1 MEKRYYKRL
10 FTSKD
15 IILFSDNSIRYG
27 TMTNCSA
34 NGMYIETMISIP
46 LDSLLKVLI
55 PFREEMVKV
64 PVKVVRRAKN
74 DNYFYQGIGVESL
87 NLTKE
92 YLQFIIKISSGN

>member
-1 MEKRYYKRL
+1 MV
-10 FTSKD
+10 
-15 IILFSDNSIRYG
+15 
-27 TMTNCSA
+27 C
-34 NGMYIETMISIP
+34 IETMISIP
-46 LDSLLKVLI
+46 SDSSLKVLI
-55 PFREEMVKV
+55 PFREEMGKV